1 MPWPMPLQL
10 RRKRPASRRSKNKGS
25 ESGGADTSLLLTA
38 FPKVSMNRDHER
50 LHRDEKDLRSLAMT
64 ELQAIYAELG
74 LSRDEL
80 DLLSTPRR
88 SFTVGFPVKLTSGKT
103 RMYTGYRVQY
113 NDARGPAKGGIRF
126 HPELDEEHARELAL
140 LMALKCAVVNIP
152 FGGAKGGVAVNPLEL
167 SRLDL
172 ENVTRGYI
180 RAVADY
186 IGPFKDIPAPDV
198 YTDEQ
203 IMAWILDEY
212 ERIKR
217 EHVPAVV
224 TGKPPEL
231 GGIAVRRYSTA
242 LGGIHVLE
250 QALKAQGGTA
260 RGLRVAIQGFGN
272 VGEHAARLL
281 HERGYKVIAVSDV
294 NGGILDF
301 SGLDIP
307 AVARHRES
315 TGSVA
320 RYPEAKNITN
330 AGLLSVECDVLVPA
344 ALSNQLDADG
354 AHDVQARIV
363 LELANAP
370 LTAQADEILFSRE
383 IMVIPDILAN
393 AGGVVVSSF
402 EWSQNLSNDA
412 WPEVK
417 VLRRLEQCMTTAFND
432 VHALCKEIKCR
443 MRKAAY
449 ELAVKRI
456 LQAERLRGNL

>member
-1 MPWPMPLQL
+1 
-10 RRKRPASRRSKNKGS
+10 
-25 ESGGADTSLLLTA
+25 
-38 FPKVSMNRDHER
+38 MNRNHER

-64 ELQAIYAELG
+64 ELHKIYTDMGLTADELG
-74 LSRDEL
+74 L
-80 DLLSTPRR
+80 LSVPRR
-88 SFTVGFPVKLTSGKT
+88 SFTVSFPVKMTGGKT

-126 HPELDEEHARELAL
+126 HPELDEEHAGELAL

-167 SRLDL
+167 SRRDL
-172 ENVTRGYI
+172 ELVTRGYI
-180 RAVADY
+180 RAIADY

-231 GGIAVRRYSTA
+231 GGITVRRYSTA

-250 QALKAQGGTA
+250 QALKELGITVP
-260 RGLRVAIQGFGN
+260 GLRVAVQGFGN

-281 HERGYKVIAVSDV
+281 EERGYRVVAVSDV
-294 NGGILDF
+294 NGAIIDAK
-301 SGLDIP
+301 GLDILTVMEHRKKTGTVVKYP
-307 AVARHRES
+307 GAREIS
-315 TGSVA
+315 NN
-320 RYPEAKNITN
+320 E
-330 AGLLSVECDVLVPA
+330 LLIADCDVLIPA
-344 ALSNQLDADG
+344 ALSNQIDENNANEVKAG
-354 AHDVQARIV
+354 IV

-370 LTAQADEILFSRE
+370 VTAGADEVLFKKGV
-383 IMVIPDILAN
+383 MVIPDILAN
-393 AGGVVVSSF
+393 AGGVVVSYF
-402 EWSQNLSNDA
+402 EWSQNLSNDT
-412 WPEVK
+412 WPEEK
-417 VLRRLEQCMTTAFND
+417 VLKRLEETMIAAFND
-432 VHALCKEIKCR
+432 VEALCKEGRCR

-456 LQAERLRGNL
+456 LLAERLRGNL